1 MKVFLESTQNLKI
14 SKNSL
19 LAITP
24 QIQFLTQ
31 TFSMNI
37 KLNNVQIV
45 FFLLFYL
52 LIHSIFLGN
61 CITYNDTINVIRS
74 HQSLNFITCPVYII
88 YQVHNWKLQYYI
100 IQKISM
106 KGICPFQR
114 PESVLIYSCC
124 MRELGEGAQWF
135 HVSKNGYTGHFCTEG
150 SI

>member
-1 MKVFLESTQNLKI
+1 MTTWQHDNITISHRISSLSLQLWMFWANCFLFVI
-14 SKNSL
+14 
-19 LAITP
+19 
-24 QIQFLTQ
+24 
-31 TFSMNI
+31 
-37 KLNNVQIV
+37 
-45 FFLLFYL
+45 LFTDSFY
-52 LIHSIFLGN
+52 IFRDLCWCQYED
-61 CITYNDTINVIRS
+61 CITYNDTIKVIRS

-124 MRELGEGAQWF
+124 MRELGEGVHWF
-135 HVSKNGYTGHFCTEG
+135 NISQNGYTGHFCTEG